1 MQNYTTVATVNSGVP
16 TTWQDSLSIGANAA
30 LTEFYIFLPKL
41 ISALLV
47 LFVGMFVGRIVRR
60 VVVKALEA
68 IRVSKMVE
76 KTPLELFLKNAE
88 FGQKIEEV
96 IGGLVYWL
104 FLFVVLY
111 VAVSLLGLTSLSQV
125 MDKVLGYIP
134 HVFSAFLIFIF
145 GVLLAGVV
153 ESVIKGSMRS
163 INHYTAR
170 LFAKMASYAVV
181 IVPRLRLV

>member
-30 LTEFYIFLPKL
+30 LTQFSIFLPKL

-111 VAVSLLGLTSLSQV
+111 VAVSLFGFMLFSQV
-125 MDKVLGYIP
+125 VGKGLGFIP
-134 HVFSAFLIFIF
+134 HVFFAFLIFIF
-145 GVLLAGVV
+145 CGVLV
-153 ESVIKGSMRS
+153 
-163 INHYTAR
+163 
-170 LFAKMASYAVV
+170 
-181 IVPRLRLV
+181 